1 MDDMKRLIEK
11 YKRELMEYSKAS
23 APKEKLEFPEMLPE
37 TDEQPPMPDITP
49 EESAAASSPAENIN
63 EHEEE
68 CTEPL
73 PPADD
78 SHKCTEA
85 DGEKSC
91 SIPAEPAEPA
101 GKQSAPKIIGYIRDG
116 DISDSLPENFSKLF
130 SDMITDSKTLPPD
143 GGETVYDE
151 FPDGNEGIEYEDD
164 GRLPSDNAQFSP
176 PQFDSVDSIDDVQ
189 SAITEESTPGG
200 NDKILNPEELGD
212 NARIEQRQ
220 EFVEPQSVSPEVAER
235 LPDQPI
241 SGRDKNEQ
249 LTGRRFEDETIQP
262 QDPDDIANKGR
273 GQGSGREPI
282 IYDENNYASYEEFE
296 QANPQ
301 RGSISFRIYTARG
314 ALPVKGAVCTVSKKF
329 GGERHVIFTQIT
341 DESGLTEEMPL
352 PAPPR
357 SLSQQPESSVMPYA
371 LYDAEIKAD
380 GYSTVELTNIPVFDG
395 VSSVQRVA
403 MIPAGRNGGE

>member
-37 TDEQPPMPDITP
+37 TDEQPPTPDITP
-49 EESAAASSPAENIN
+49 AEPPAASLSAENIN
-63 EHEEE
+63 EHDEE
-68 CTEPL
+68 CAETL
-73 PPADD
+73 TPADD
-78 SHKCTEA
+78 SHKCTGA
-85 DGEKSC
+85 DGEKTC
-91 SIPAEPAEPA
+91 SIPGEPA
-101 GKQSAPKIIGYIRDG
+101 GKQAAPKIIGYVRDG

-130 SDMITDSKTLPPD
+130 SDMITDNKTLPPD

-151 FPDGNEGIEYEDD
+151 FSDGNESIEYEDD
-164 GRLPSDNAQFSP
+164 DRLTSDNTQFSP
-176 PQFDSVDSIDDVQ
+176 PQFDSVDSIDNVQ
-189 SAITEESTPGG
+189 KAKESTTDG

-220 EFVEPQSVSPEVAER
+220 EFVGPQSVSPEVAER
-235 LPDQPI
+235 LPDQPV

-249 LTGRRFEDETIQP
+249 LTGRHFEDETIQP
-262 QDPDDIANKGR
+262 QNPDDIENKGR

-282 IYDENNYASYEEFE
+282 IYNENNYASYEEFE

-301 RGSISFRIYTARG
+301 RGSIRFRIYTARG

-341 DESGLTEEMPL
+341 DESGLTKKMPL

-357 SLSQQPESSVMPYA
+357 SLSQQPESSAMPYA

-395 VSSVQRVA
+395 VSSIQRVA